1 MGAENSPMLAVQI
14 LAPWGDPLSYE
25 EKEMAAVSSN
35 RNDISHSSK
44 SSLFDHRRATVGAKA
59 WSAVK
64 CTACAVAVPL
74 VILAIVLLAFPAS
87 PRAAHSRLRGG
98 TLFSDLTVRPIHY
111 DLQITPNFYRQYFTG
126 EVNLM
131 VECVRDTS
139 LLTMHSKDLLIKK
152 AVLRDDSGN
161 NIDVAFFTN
170 EDTGRLELW
179 LTTGRLLSESHYN
192 ITVGFSGIMN
202 KEGDDISLL
211 TDSYPDADDPSKI
224 VRAWTFAKLRS
235 ARQLFPCFDSSS
247 QRATFEVRVLR
258 PKSFVAISSADE
270 SSCTGVGD
278 RVLCTFQR
286 TVRISPDQLALVVT
300 NLSSVTQGRVTLWSP
315 ALSSLADLADRIV
328 TVAEKEMGVE
338 LPCEKLRVIA
348 VTTLGQPVSTK
359 WCVVIVEA
367 RERVCS
373 LTAGF
378 MKKKSD
384 CVVPLIG
391 HVISMW
397 FGAVVVF
404 PDVSDRW
411 LSVTFSV
418 YYSFKVLGVLFPTWG
433 IDDLVAHRVL
443 TSKSSYREPTPIKF
457 VLQALPEHVNAI
469 AWKSVGIL
477 RMFENV
483 ITSTV
488 FTNGTTRFLKT
499 FQYKTA
505 SSSDVLRTLDPSC
518 ELFRNLSTWL
528 SDPAYPLVTMRRT
541 NATYLAVQQETF
553 RDLSRFSYPSRNAL
567 PMTVTVQKNGRQEP
581 SFVSWVTNM
590 SQTLQ
595 VPATSPKDWILVNS
609 DGIGYFRVLYTP
621 LDMSLITE
629 QLNKDPGAFT
639 PIQRAVLIDDL
650 FYAALSGRI
659 TSNYFAE
666 AIKHLPSE
674 EAWLPLMTYLELAA
688 NIPYQWLGAWKAG
701 GVLDWRVFNV
711 KFCSRALAGNMR
723 AQRES
728 AKVLLR
734 ESLITHCCA
743 FLKSVCRQ
751 THRTCA
757 AAASTSSRRS
767 PPSGAPVF
775 SVARA
780 ACGFCRRRTCT
791 RRRL

>member
-1 MGAENSPMLAVQI
+1 MKAHNVLMLTMQI
-14 LAPWGDPLSYE
+14 IASWGYPLSL
-25 EKEMAAVSSN
+25 EKEMATVSYN

-44 SSLFDHRRATVGAKA
+44 SSLFDRQRATVGAKA
-59 WSAVK
+59 WNAVK
-64 CTACAVAVPL
+64 CVACAIVVPL
-74 VILAIVLLAFPAS
+74 VVLAIVLLAFPTS
-87 PRAAHSRLRGG
+87 PRMGHSRLRGA
-98 TLFSDLTVRPIHY
+98 TLFSDLAVRPIHY
-111 DLQITPNFYRQYFTG
+111 DLQITPNFHRQYFTG

-131 VECVRDTS
+131 VECLRDTS
-139 LLTMHSKDLLIKK
+139 LITMHSRNLLIKK

-170 EDTGRLELW
+170 EDTGRLELRS
-179 LTTGRLLSESHYN
+179 TTGRLLHESRYN
-192 ITVGFSGIMN
+192 ITIDFSGIMN

-211 TDSYPDADDPSKI
+211 IDSYSDADNPSEI

-235 ARQLFPCFDSSS
+235 ARRLFPCFDSPSH
-247 QRATFEVRVLR
+247 RATFEVRVLR
-258 PKSFVAISSADE
+258 PKSFVAISSAHE
-270 SSCTGVGD
+270 SSCKGVGD

-315 ALSSLADLADRIV
+315 ALPALADLADRIV
-328 TVAEKEMGVE
+328 AVAEKEMGVK

-348 VTTLGQPVSTK
+348 VTTLDKPASTK

-373 LTAGF
+373 LTAEF
-378 MKKKSD
+378 TKKKSS
-384 CVVPLIG
+384 CVVPLVG

-397 FGAVVVF
+397 FGVVVAF
-404 PDVSDRW
+404 PDDSDRW
-411 LSVTFSV
+411 LCVTLSV
-418 YYSFKVLGVLFPTWG
+418 YYSFKVLGILFPTWG
-433 IDDLVAHRVL
+433 IDELIALRVL
-443 TSKSSYREPTPIKF
+443 TSKSSYREPKPIKF

-469 AWKSVGIL
+469 VWKSVGIL
-477 RMFENV
+477 RMFESV
-483 ITSTV
+483 ITSAV
-488 FTNGTTRFLKT
+488 FTNGTTRFLKS
-499 FQYKTA
+499 FQYKAA
-505 SSSDVLRTLDPSC
+505 SSSDVLRTLDSSC
-518 ELFRNLSTWL
+518 ALFRNLSTWL
-528 SDPAYPLVTMRRT
+528 SDPVYPLVTMRRT
-541 NATYLAVQQETF
+541 NATYLALLQETF

-567 PMTVTVQKNGRQEP
+567 PMTVTARRGGTQEP
-581 SFVSWVTNM
+581 SFVSWMTNI

-595 VPATSPKDWILVNS
+595 IPPTSSKDWILVNS

-621 LDMSLITE
+621 LDMSLITN
-629 QLNKDPGAFT
+629 QLNEDPSAFT
-639 PIQRAVLIDDL
+639 PIQRAVLVDDL

-711 KFCSRALAGNMR
+711 NFCSRALVGNMK

-734 ESLITHCCA
+734 ESLLAHCCA
-743 FLKSVCRQ
+743 FL
-751 THRTCA
+751 
-757 AAASTSSRRS
+757 
-767 PPSGAPVF
+767 
-775 SVARA
+775 
-780 ACGFCRRRTCT
+780 
-791 RRRL
+791 